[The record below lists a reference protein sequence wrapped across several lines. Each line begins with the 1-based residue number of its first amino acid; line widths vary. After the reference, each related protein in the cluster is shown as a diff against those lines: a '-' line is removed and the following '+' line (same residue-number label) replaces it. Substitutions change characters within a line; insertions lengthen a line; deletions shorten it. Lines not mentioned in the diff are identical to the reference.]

1 MIFPPVLIFAG
12 KCGSSMRKQKD
23 TSKNRTSPE
32 IEYFPLGGRRIPESR
47 FSARELRALRIVNN
61 KVASS
66 ESLDDV
72 MNSLFDCILKV
83 NPKCDR
89 LGLSLLV
96 EDSRSATARW
106 TRAEYEPVLLKGGY
120 TEDIH
125 GTSLEKLVQGNKV
138 RIIND
143 LPAYLQKHPSSRSS
157 KILVKEGVC
166 SNLTVPLKVEQR
178 VVGLLFMSSRATRS
192 FSRKHALF
200 ALATAERVSQ
210 IIEKA
215 ALIEQLIEASSS
227 YSEMLGFVSHELK
240 SPVASIVTDANLL
253 LEGYLGDMDTK
264 QKEKIAKMVVKAEYL
279 LSLVKD
285 YLDLARLEG
294 PGLKAELK
302 DDVKFI
308 EDVVEP
314 CIEILMPQ
322 IEEKSIRLE
331 KDYPKAPL
339 SVRCDPSL
347 MKTAVINFIGN
358 AVKYGIKGGEVSVKA
373 ERIRG
378 SLSFSVWNE
387 GPGFPPEG
395 REKLF
400 KRFSRIRSEE
410 LMKQKGTGV
419 GLYSTRRIIQLH
431 KGKVDARSEQGR
443 WAEFSFS
450 IPTPASK

>member
-1 MIFPPVLIFAG
+1 
-12 KCGSSMRKQKD
+12 MRKGND
-23 TSKNRTSPE
+23 TSKSRTSPE
-32 IEYFPLGGRRIPESR
+32 IEYFSPGRRRVTESH
-47 FSARELRALRIVNN
+47 FPSRELRALRTVNS
-61 KVASS
+61 KVSAG

-72 MNSLFDCILKV
+72 MNSLFDCISKV

-96 EDSRSATARW
+96 EDSRRATAHW

-120 TEDIH
+120 SEDIQ
-125 GTSLEKLVQGNKV
+125 GTSLDKLLQGNKV

-143 LPAYLQKHPSSRSS
+143 LPAYLRKHPSSRSS
-157 KILVKEGVC
+157 RILVKEGVR
-166 SNLTVPLKVEQR
+166 SNLTVPLKVEHR
-178 VVGLLFMSSRATRS
+178 VVGLLFMSSRASHS
-192 FSRKHALF
+192 FSRRHALF
-200 ALATAERVSQ
+200 ALATAERLSQ
-210 IIEKA
+210 TIEKA

-253 LEGYLGDMDTK
+253 LDGYLGDMDLK

-294 PGLKAELK
+294 PGLKADPK
-302 DDVKFI
+302 DDVNFI

-314 CIEILMPQ
+314 CIDILTPQ
-322 IEEKSIRLE
+322 MEEKDIRLE
-331 KDYPKAPL
+331 RDYPKGLL
-339 SVRCDPSL
+339 SVCCDPSL

-358 AVKYGIKGGEVSVKA
+358 AVKYGIKGGKVRIKA
-373 ERIRG
+373 EKTREG
-378 SLSFSVWNE
+378 LSFSVWNE

-400 KRFSRIRSEE
+400 KRFSRIRTEE

-431 KGKVDARSEQGR
+431 KGKVDAHSEQGR

-450 IPTPASK
+450 IPLPAESNGNQKQQRKRSRQ